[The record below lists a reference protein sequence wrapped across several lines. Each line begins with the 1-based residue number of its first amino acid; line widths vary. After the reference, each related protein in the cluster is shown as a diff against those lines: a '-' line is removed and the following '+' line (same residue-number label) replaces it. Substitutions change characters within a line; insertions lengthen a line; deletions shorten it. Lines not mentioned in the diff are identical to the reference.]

1 MHKTVNDIIQKK
13 GNQKISVV
21 TSYDYTM
28 ATLCDQVDI
37 LLVGD
42 SAGMVMLG
50 YENTCPVT
58 MDEMVMFTKAV
69 ANGRQN
75 ALIVADLPNKSYE
88 NEADAVSNSEQLI
101 NAGADAV
108 KLEGR
113 LPDII
118 KAIIKAEIPVMG
130 HLGLLPQTATKYTV
144 QGKTKEDAQVL
155 LEDAKALQ
163 EAGCFSIVFEMVTA
177 DTMYAITEAVSVPT
191 IGIGCGKDCDGQVLV
206 IHDMLGLFEK
216 FQPSFVKRYLSLS
229 EQIRKAVAQYVKDVE
244 DVTFPAEHHSFYSV
258 PERPTINPDGMSL
271 DGYFGG
277 GIDFGFE
284 RCCIFF
290 FIYCRSI
297 FDSSYK
303 GPVTAENAGPGWMV
317 YADPND
323 QIIDKK
329 LQEEQDNISY
339 EKERKEWFEGIGDCW
354 MLKDGYIRCPDCI
367 AKELKRRKMTNTLN
381 QFREFQPRF
390 LKEQK

>member
-1 MHKTVNDIIQKK
+1 
-13 GNQKISVV
+13 
-21 TSYDYTM
+21 
-28 ATLCDQVDI
+28 
-37 LLVGD
+37 
-42 SAGMVMLG
+42 
-50 YENTCPVT
+50 
-58 MDEMVMFTKAV
+58 
-69 ANGRQN
+69 
-75 ALIVADLPNKSYE
+75 
-88 NEADAVSNSEQLI
+88 
-101 NAGADAV
+101 
-108 KLEGR
+108 
-113 LPDII
+113 
-118 KAIIKAEIPVMG
+118 
-130 HLGLLPQTATKYTV
+130 
-144 QGKTKEDAQVL
+144 
-155 LEDAKALQ
+155 
-163 EAGCFSIVFEMVTA
+163 MVTA

-244 DVTFPAEHHSFYSV
+244 DVTFPTKYHSFYSV
-258 PERPTINPDGMSL
+258 PERHTINPDGMSL

-297 FDSSYK
+297 FDPSYEDSA
-303 GPVTAENAGPGWMV
+303 TTENTKYWVQEFVP
-317 YADPND
+317 P
-323 QIIDKK
+323 
-329 LQEEQDNISY
+329 QEEHDNILS
-339 EKERKEWFEGIGDCW
+339 EIERKEWFEGIGDCW
-354 MLKDGYIRCPDCI
+354 MLKAGYIRCPDCI

>member
-1 MHKTVNDIIQKK
+1 M
-13 GNQKISVV
+13 
-21 TSYDYTM
+21 
-28 ATLCDQVDI
+28 VD
-37 LLVGD
+37 
-42 SAGMVMLG
+42 
-50 YENTCPVT
+50 
-58 MDEMVMFTKAV
+58 
-69 ANGRQN
+69 
-75 ALIVADLPNKSYE
+75 
-88 NEADAVSNSEQLI
+88 
-101 NAGADAV
+101 AGADAV

-118 KAIIKAEIPVMG
+118 KAITKAGIPVMG
-130 HLGLLPQTATKYTV
+130 HLGLLPQTAKGYRV
-144 QGKTKEDAQVL
+144 QGTTKKGKQVL

-244 DVTFPAEHHSFYSV
+244 DVTFPTKHHSFYSV

-277 GIDFGFE
+277 GIEFGFE

-297 FDSSYK
+297 FDHSYEDS
-303 GPVTAENAGPGWMV
+303 GIWENASEDLKRF
-317 YADPND
+317 YANPHA

-329 LQEEQDNISY
+329 LQEEQDNILS
-339 EKERKEWFEGIGDCW
+339 EMERIEWFEGIGECW

-390 LKEQK
+390 LKE

>member
-1 MHKTVNDIIQKK
+1 LHKTINDIIQKK
-13 GNQKISVV
+13 GNQKITVV

-58 MDEMVMFTKAV
+58 MDEMIMFTKAV

-75 ALIVADLPNKSYE
+75 ALIVADLPNRSYE
-88 NEADAVSNSEQLI
+88 NEADAVSNSERLI

-118 KAIIKAEIPVMG
+118 KAIIKSGIPVMG

-163 EAGCFSIVFEMVTA
+163 EAGCFSIVFEMVVA
-177 DTMYAITEAVSVPT
+177 DTMKRITEAVSVPT

-216 FQPSFVKRYLSLS
+216 LQPKFVKRYLSLS
-229 EQIRKAVAQYVKDVE
+229 EQIKKAVTQYVKE
-244 DVTFPAEHHSFYSV
+244 SKHIMNYQNLPINFISSPYSYY
-258 PERPTINPDGMSL
+258 R
-271 DGYFGG
+271 YFNF
-277 GIDFGFE
+277 FGNFS
-284 RCCIFF
+284 CKI
-290 FIYCRSI
+290 
-297 FDSSYK
+297 
-303 GPVTAENAGPGWMV
+303 
-317 YADPND
+317 
-323 QIIDKK
+323 
-329 LQEEQDNISY
+329 
-339 EKERKEWFEGIGDCW
+339 
-354 MLKDGYIRCPDCI
+354 
-367 AKELKRRKMTNTLN
+367 
-381 QFREFQPRF
+381 
-390 LKEQK
+390 

>member
-1 MHKTVNDIIQKK
+1 
-13 GNQKISVV
+13 
-21 TSYDYTM
+21 
-28 ATLCDQVDI
+28 
-37 LLVGD
+37 
-42 SAGMVMLG
+42 
-50 YENTCPVT
+50 
-58 MDEMVMFTKAV
+58 MVMFTKAV

-88 NEADAVSNSEQLI
+88 NEADAVSNSERLI

-118 KAIIKAEIPVMG
+118 KAIIKAGIPVMG

-163 EAGCFSIVFEMVTA
+163 EAGCFSIVFEMVVA
-177 DTMYAITEAVSVPT
+177 DTMKKITEVVSVPT

-216 FQPSFVKRYLSLS
+216 LQPKFVKRYLSLS

-244 DVTFPAEHHSFYSV
+244 DVTFPADEHSFYSV
-258 PERPTINPDGMSL
+258 PERPQGW
-271 DGYFGG
+271 FWW
-277 GIDFGFE
+277 GIESGFKC
-284 RCCIFF
+284 CCIFF
-290 FIYCRSI
+290 YIYCRSI
-297 FDSSYK
+297 WSEQALLDHDRSLREHPEDWQFVVHQEAQTS
-303 GPVTAENAGPGWMV
+303 
-317 YADPND
+317 
-323 QIIDKK
+323 DKK
-329 LQEEQDNISY
+329 LQEETDRSIMEY
-339 EKERKEWFEGIGDCW
+339 ERKKWFEGQGDCW
-354 MLKDGYIRCPDCI
+354 ILEPGYVRCPDCI
-367 AKELKRRKMTNTLN
+367 AKELKRRKKTNTLN
-381 QFREFQPRF
+381 QFRDVSNYIRRTPSDNCNAF